1 MSTEVVETIFAKIKT
16 LPPEQQR
23 EVLQFV
29 EKLTDTN
36 VQPSKTIWQEIREI
50 VQDVP
55 NEEWERLPRDGS
67 ANLDHYLYG
76 APKR

>member
-1 MSTEVVETIFAKIKT
+1 MSTEVVETIFAKIKA

-29 EKLTDTN
+29 ERLTATN
-36 VQPSKTIWQEIREI
+36 GQPAKTIWQEIREI

-55 NEEWERLPRDGS
+55 NEEWERLPCDGS